1 MDCHLQ
7 DFIKIHLDLACM
19 KLRDTE
25 DELKKTQ
32 NKLNDTQ
39 ETTKTL
45 TKKLETL
52 QGRFETSTVMIK
64 SESSIYP
71 WWFVWKVNDF
81 SNILRQAKAAERKS
95 IESDPFYTEICGYK
109 LKLRIYPNGLRSGK
123 NNYLSVFFAIIKGEY
138 DAILNWPFKRKVKFT
153 LIDQQ
158 DDPDKRRNITMVIK
172 KSDNLDGYERPKVE
186 NSGRGLCNFISHK
199 TLYSRRY
206 LVDDTLFI
214 RFEIGPAQKVT
225 FPSYL
230 VSDESD

>member
-1 MDCHLQ
+1 M
-7 DFIKIHLDLACM
+7 
-19 KLRDTE
+19 
-25 DELKKTQ
+25 
-32 NKLNDTQ
+32 
-39 ETTKTL
+39 
-45 TKKLETL
+45 
-52 QGRFETSTVMIK
+52 
-64 SESSIYP
+64 
-71 WWFVWKVNDF
+71 
-81 SNILRQAKAAERKS
+81 
-95 IESDPFYTEICGYK
+95 
-109 LKLRIYPNGLRSGK
+109 
-123 NNYLSVFFAIIKGEY
+123 KGEY

-158 DDPDKRRNITMVIK
+158 DDPDKRRNVTMVIK

-186 NSGRGLCNFISHK
+186 NAGRGLFNFISHK

>member
-1 MDCHLQ
+1 M
-7 DFIKIHLDLACM
+7 KIHLDLACM

-32 NKLNDTQ
+32 DKLNDTQ

-123 NNYLSVFFAIIKGEY
+123 NNYLSVFFAIMKGEY

>member
-1 MDCHLQ
+1 M
-7 DFIKIHLDLACM
+7 KIHLDLACM

-32 NKLNDTQ
+32 QNKKHTQ

-95 IESDPFYTEICGYK
+95 IESDPFYNEICGYK

-123 NNYLSVFFAIIKGEY
+123 NINLS
-138 DAILNWPFKRKVKFT
+138 LW
-153 LIDQQ
+153 
-158 DDPDKRRNITMVIK
+158 
-172 KSDNLDGYERPKVE
+172 
-186 NSGRGLCNFISHK
+186 
-199 TLYSRRY
+199 
-206 LVDDTLFI
+206 
-214 RFEIGPAQKVT
+214 
-225 FPSYL
+225 
-230 VSDESD
+230 